1 MNAEKKIY
9 ILAIIDKDTMG
20 ENCDRLAVAEQF
32 GQVLGQTWANDLAE
46 YQTQGFNVA
55 VEVEVP
61 KNGGRSSCSVEITGS
76 VDVFDFDVIDKL
88 TNKNLVFERFCNQ

>member
-1 MNAEKKIY
+1 MEKKIY

-20 ENCDRLAVAEQF
+20 KGWDDNLAAAEHF

-46 YQTQGFNVA
+46 YQGQGFKVA

-61 KNGGRSSCSVEITGS
+61 KNGGRSSHSIEITGS
-76 VDVFDFDVIDKL
+76 LDVCELDVNSKL
-88 TNKNLVFERFCNQ
+88 TNKNLVFERFCNE